1 MKSGWEVFVCSIKS
15 ATKDFV
21 EIFAL
26 VLLIIFGFSFVCIEI
41 YVFCT
46 NMLLGIIL
54 FFPLLFIGLV
64 VINFWFNLAN
74 ECKFYDV

>member
-1 MKSGWEVFVCSIKS
+1 MKNLWEVFICSVKS

-26 VLLIIFGFSFVCIEI
+26 ILLAIFGFLFVCIEI

-46 NMLLGIIL
+46 NMILGIIL
-54 FFPLLFIGLV
+54 FLPLLFIGLV
-64 VINFWFNLAN
+64 VINFYFNLIN
-74 ECKFYDV
+74 ECKLYEV

>member
-1 MKSGWEVFVCSIKS
+1 MKNLWEVFVCSIKS

-21 EIFAL
+21 EVFAL
-26 VLLIIFGFSFVCIEI
+26 ILLMIFGVSIACIEI

>member
-1 MKSGWEVFVCSIKS
+1 MKNLWEVFVCSIKS
-15 ATKDFV
+15 VTKDFV

>member
-1 MKSGWEVFVCSIKS
+1 MKSVWEVFVCSIKS

-46 NMLLGIIL
+46 NMILGIIL
-54 FFPLLFIGLV
+54 FLPLLFIGLV